1 MLEPGWPSSGQEPR
15 PCLVGEEKGG
25 GGVVTAFSSSD
36 SRNTMKHDVIG
47 GGKFKYMKE
56 MSKTY

>member
-1 MLEPGWPSSGQEPR
+1 MLLIQCKNLGLLILHIE
-15 PCLVGEEKGG
+15 VGRI
-25 GGVVTAFSSSD
+25 VSSSD